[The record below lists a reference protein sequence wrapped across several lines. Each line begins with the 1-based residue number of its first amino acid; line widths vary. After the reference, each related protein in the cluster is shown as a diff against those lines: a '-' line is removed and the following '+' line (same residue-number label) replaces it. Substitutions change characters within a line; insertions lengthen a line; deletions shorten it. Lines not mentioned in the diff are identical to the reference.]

1 MADDIRKADAHKAL
15 ADSAKRAANAHG
27 DKKPFAPRANGAQ
40 PAHKKFDSSK
50 PGSHKPYGRPM
61 GKPSDAKPH
70 GDKGNAAPQARP
82 ADGTP
87 SRRAAHKALGLVTR
101 DKAYA
106 GLALDRVFETEHLS
120 AQDRALATEIFYGTL
135 ENMLKLDY
143 LLRQLMSREAEPPVM
158 DVLRISAYQL
168 LYLTRVPENAVCNEA
183 VNLTRKL
190 GFESATGMVN
200 AVLRNLVRKRSEL
213 KLPTRED
220 GIEQFLSIE
229 YSIPEFVCA
238 RLVAQYGAD
247 EAEKI
252 LAWKPQKYITVRP
265 NTLRTSP
272 SEFENSMDK
281 LKLRYEKSR
290 VPGAYRVYGMG
301 SVERNPLYKAGLFSV
316 QGESSLI
323 CAQALALKPAMQVLD
338 ACAAPGGKAAAMAE
352 IMQGSG
358 RVYACDLHPH
368 RVELIRATASRLGH
382 DTIKPRVQDASV
394 FNADWEYS
402 MDAVL
407 CDVPCSGLGVIAS
420 KPDIKRNITQEEL
433 EELPNIQLNILNNCA
448 RYLKRGGV
456 LVYSTCTILRSEN
469 QDVVNAF
476 LQSHP
481 DYMLCDISDY
491 VPECFKG
498 GIEDGML
505 SLLGCRNDTDGFFVA
520 RMVRK

>member
-70 GDKGNAAPQARP
+70 GDKGNAAPQAHP

-272 SEFENSMDK
+272 NEFENSMDK

-290 VPGAYRVYGMG
+290 VPGAYRV
-301 SVERNPLYKAGLFSV
+301 
-316 QGESSLI
+316 
-323 CAQALALKPAMQVLD
+323 
-338 ACAAPGGKAAAMAE
+338 
-352 IMQGSG
+352 
-358 RVYACDLHPH
+358 
-368 RVELIRATASRLGH
+368 
-382 DTIKPRVQDASV
+382 
-394 FNADWEYS
+394 
-402 MDAVL
+402 
-407 CDVPCSGLGVIAS
+407 
-420 KPDIKRNITQEEL
+420 
-433 EELPNIQLNILNNCA
+433 
-448 RYLKRGGV
+448 
-456 LVYSTCTILRSEN
+456 
-469 QDVVNAF
+469 
-476 LQSHP
+476 
-481 DYMLCDISDY
+481 
-491 VPECFKG
+491 
-498 GIEDGML
+498 
-505 SLLGCRNDTDGFFVA
+505 
-520 RMVRK
+520 